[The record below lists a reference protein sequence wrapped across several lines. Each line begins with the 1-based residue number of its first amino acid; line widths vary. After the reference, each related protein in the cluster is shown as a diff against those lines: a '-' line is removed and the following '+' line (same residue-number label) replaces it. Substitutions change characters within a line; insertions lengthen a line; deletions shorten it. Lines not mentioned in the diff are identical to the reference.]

1 MIFGRFKEIFLSRSS
16 FLYKK
21 VIETEQK
28 KHLYI
33 IEKLGVGLKRRPT
46 WTFEI
51 VATSLL
57 FGVATTRLSSIT
69 SQNLN
74 GALSGLHTSLT
85 TFRAFGPLSVL
96 GPLTIY
102 GSTLIKKNP
111 LKYLTAL
118 SIKIGQLI
126 LTEAKGKPS

>member
-1 MIFGRFKEIFLSRSS
+1 MSRSS

-33 IEKLGVGLKRRPT
+33 IEKLGVGLKSRPT

-102 GSTLIKKNP
+102 GSTLIKKKYNEKLYS
-111 LKYLTAL
+111 LK
-118 SIKIGQLI
+118 KIAKFI
-126 LTEAKGKPS
+126 LTEAKGKAS